1 MSQFSVTAHALDR
14 FMERSGASDRE
25 KATLTIMKLAENSIA
40 YDTAQNKFHSSGWI
54 LVIDGGVVKTI
65 YRVTTQNSPRPYRR
79 KGHLWSSGETV

>member
-25 KATLTIMKLAENSIA
+25 KATLTIMRLAETAII
-40 YDTAQNKFHSSGWI
+40 YDTAQNKFHSGGWI

-65 YRVTTQNSPRPYRR
+65 YRVRTQNSPKPFKRR
-79 KGHLWSSGETV
+79 GHLWSSGETV